1 MDAKLTRLTSRLPA
15 NSKYVLEIRG
25 HAKGG
30 FLIDRFVKLPNGQ
43 CVELAASWTSSCTT
57 EMSGS
62 IHSSRSRPRM
72 IHLLR
77 DACTAGSGRMSQH
90 HLPISD

>member
-1 MDAKLTRLTSRLPA
+1 MAAKLTRLPSRLPA
-15 NSKYVLEIRG
+15 NSKYVLEIRKR
-25 HAKGG
+25 ANRK
-30 FLIDRFVKLPNGQ
+30 FLINRFVELPDGQ
-43 CVELAASWTSSCTT
+43 RIELAARWTPTCTT
-57 EMSGS
+57 EIGGR